1 MQDDMCNPLK
11 QNPMVSPFSPLIA
24 GHFLISM
31 HCFKRKEKKR
41 KERRT
46 QALFSLLHPTGPAAR
61 GRKQILVSSHLPPQ
75 FKLEKESSPPPSRN
89 HKLGKGL

>member
-1 MQDDMCNPLK
+1 MHEDTWNPLK
-11 QNPMVSPFSPLIA
+11 IPPLVA
-24 GHFLISM
+24 GHPSPTPPFDFSHFSSID
-31 HCFKRKEKKR
+31 KT

-61 GRKQILVSSHLPPQ
+61 GRKQIFVSSHLPPQ